1 MSGYPVDELMRK
13 AALDQT
19 LAPKIG
25 KLLAYESLYL
35 LLYDAE
41 EFHIQV
47 QHHIANSKRNHYER
61 EVARTSKIFK
71 DHVSD
76 QAWTNIGI
84 AIVEAVATLGFGTLI
99 KGAQVAMVVGRSFQA
114 VSLAAD
120 LNTIYSTVS
129 DLGGS
134 DVSVEQREF
143 LKDSRNRMLIE
154 AAFKTVRKE
163 AEKVASE
170 EMARWTPHTLSGISL
185 YYRWLNDPKWKW
197 LGTNEL
203 DAGYLEDFLKHTA
216 LQIVLEGKIRERVMK
231 ETPQPSLI
239 EGLWTGKWVNVPIVD
254 SGVAYV
260 MAEVLHMLYKSYGS
274 CDRSLGDA
282 KKRNEWLVDQMNNL
296 QWDLDVEWTDVHGD
310 D

>member
-13 AALDQT
+13 AAQDQS
-19 LAPKIG
+19 LAPKVG

-41 EFHIQV
+41 TFHIQV
-47 QHHIANSKRNHYER
+47 QRYVAGRKRDHYIR
-61 EVARTSKIFK
+61 EVERTSKIFK
-71 DHVSD
+71 GHVSD
-76 QAWTNIGI
+76 QAWTNIGM

-129 DLGGS
+129 DLGSGN
-134 DVSVEQREF
+134 VSVEQREF
-143 LKDSRNRMLIE
+143 LKDSKNRLLIE
-154 AAFKTVRKE
+154 AAFKKVRKE

-170 EMARWTPHTLSGISL
+170 EMARWSPHTLSGISL
-185 YYRWLNDPKWKW
+185 YYRWLNDPKWQW
-197 LGTNEL
+197 LGTNDM
-203 DAGYLEDFLKHTA
+203 DADHLEDFLKHTA
-216 LQIVLEGKIRERVMK
+216 LQIVLEGKIRERVMN
-231 ETPQPSLI
+231 ETPQPGII

-260 MAEVLHMLYKSYGS
+260 TAEVMLMLYKAYGS
-274 CDRSLGDA
+274 CDRAIGDA
-282 KKRNEWLVDQMNNL
+282 KKRNEWLVDQMNSL
-296 QWDLDVEWTDVHGD
+296 QWELDVEWTDVHD